1 MKSQINPA
9 VSAIFLVMSVV
20 VAAAVPAVANAQAPQ
35 SPQSQAPAYL
45 AVRPVP
51 HGTVKAHAYKSKS
64 LGTDRKV
71 VVYTPPD
78 YDKSSNRYPVLYL
91 LHGAGSTET
100 SWTDRGKAHVILD
113 NLIADGKLKPLVVV
127 MPFGYAFARAAGA
140 GRGDATENKQQ
151 REGFQRDLFE
161 DVIPMVDT
169 MFRVYGDRDHR
180 AIAGLSLGGGQ
191 SLAIG
196 LSHTDLF
203 SRVAGFSS
211 AMGAGNNPATGGV
224 DFDKVLA
231 DSSHINSQLKLLWVG
246 CGTEDTLFES
256 NMAFADLLSKH
267 KIEHTV
273 RVTGGAHTFAVWQRY
288 LNEVA
293 PLLFQE

>member
-1 MKSQINPA
+1 MKSQSSPSVA
-9 VSAIFLVMSVV
+9 GARLWVSLA
-20 VAAAVPAVANAQAPQ
+20 VAAAIPGLALAQDSLIQ
-35 SPQSQAPAYL
+35 GPAYL
-45 AVRPVP
+45 NVRPVP
-51 HGTVKAHAYKSKS
+51 HGTVRTEAYKSKS

-71 VVYTPPD
+71 VVYTPPG
-78 YDKSSNRYPVLYL
+78 YDAASDRYPVLYL

-100 SWTDRGKAHVILD
+100 SWTERGKAHVILD

-140 GRGDATENKQQ
+140 GRGDAAENKQQ
-151 REGFQRDLFE
+151 REGFQRDLLE
-161 DVIPMVDT
+161 DVIPMIDAR
-169 MFRVYGDRDHR
+169 FRVYGDRDHR

-211 AMGAGNNPATGGV
+211 ALGAGNNPETGGV

-231 DSSHINSQLKLLWVG
+231 DSAHINKQLKLLWVG
-246 CGTEDTLFES
+246 CGTEDTLFAS
-256 NMAFADLLSKH
+256 NTAFADMLSKH
-267 KIEHTV
+267 KIEHIF
-273 RVTGGAHTFAVWQRY
+273 RVTGGAHTYAVWQRY

-293 PLLFQE
+293 PMIFQE